1 MHEEVQ
7 SLRNDFPVLCDLIPS
22 QEAKSHKLGK
32 TVLRHSHTAVLGN
45 RATPGLRVT
54 SFSPHF
60 PALRNL
66 NISTPKF
73 KNLEKF

>member
-1 MHEEVQ
+1 MKKYVQ
-7 SLRNDFPVLCDLIPS
+7 SLRNVFPRLRELIPS
-22 QEAKSHKLGK
+22 QEAKSHNLGK
-32 TVLRHSHTAVLGN
+32 TVLRYSHTAVLGN